1 MAAPRQPRRFS
12 SFSLY
17 HFIGF
22 ASLLFRF
29 FFFHHLEREYI
40 ASANCSSS
48 NFLWLDSYN
57 LKRNRSPSLLLY
69 HYIRITLV
77 PGLITASK
85 QSAFL
90 TSRLYYFFCCRHKQT
105 GSIPFETLNMI
116 AEYREIYWRVQCLPH
131 STCCRATK
139 VNISFNGAI
148 KIVEFNCLRSTK
160 LLTFQWPW
168 DLFL

>member
-1 MAAPRQPRRFS
+1 MSYTTMAAPRQPSRFS

-57 LKRNRSPSLLLY
+57 LKRNRHPTLLLY
-69 HYIRITLV
+69 HCIRITLV
-77 PGLITASK
+77 PDLIAAASRAR
-85 QSAFL
+85 SVISSL
-90 TSRLYYFFCCRHKQT
+90 SYCFCYRHKQT
-105 GSIPFETLNMI
+105 GSILLETFYMMAAHRKI
-116 AEYREIYWRVQCLPH
+116 HWKVQCLPH
-131 STCCRATK
+131 STCCRTTK
-139 VNISFNGAI
+139 VNISFAGAI
-148 KIVEFNCLRSTK
+148 QIL
-160 LLTFQWPW
+160 
-168 DLFL
+168 

>member
-1 MAAPRQPRRFS
+1 MSYTTMAAPRQPRRFS

-77 PGLITASK
+77 PGLITAASR
-85 QSAFL
+85 ARFL
-90 TSRLYYFFCCRHKQT
+90 LAGYT
-105 GSIPFETLNMI
+105 
-116 AEYREIYWRVQCLPH
+116 
-131 STCCRATK
+131 
-139 VNISFNGAI
+139 ISFVADTNKPEVFHSKPWIWSQSIGKYTGEYNVCHI
-148 KIVEFNCLRSTK
+148 LRAAGQQKWTFPSTA
-160 LLTFQWPW
+160 P
-168 DLFL
+168 